1 MVSLKTL
8 TTDNERVTQM
18 SVNEGGKT
26 EKRVTDRRRWLSFCA
41 RESRVHVWPSGV
53 SALPADVHNSVYR
66 QASGPPPQTCP
77 CSTTVPTI
85 PRHTPNQQIRQRE
98 NRGGMGLDRERD
110 RTRNEWKETEIDNT
124 RVSESEGLVMN

>member
-1 MVSLKTL
+1 MSLKAL

-18 SVNEGGKT
+18 SVNGGKT

-66 QASGPPPQTCP
+66 RASGPPPQTCP
-77 CSTTVPTI
+77 CRATVPTI
-85 PRHTPNQQIRQRE
+85 PRNTPNQQIRQRE
-98 NRGGMGLDRERD
+98 NGGGMGLKRERQNEKLMERD
-110 RTRNEWKETEIDNT
+110 RNREYK
-124 RVSESEGLVMN
+124 S